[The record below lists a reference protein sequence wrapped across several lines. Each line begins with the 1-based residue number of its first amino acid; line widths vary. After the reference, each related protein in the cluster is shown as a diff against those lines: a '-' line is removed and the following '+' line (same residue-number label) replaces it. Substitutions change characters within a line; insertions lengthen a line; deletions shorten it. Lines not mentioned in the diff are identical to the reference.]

1 MLKVVLGLAAVA
13 AGVAGLANVEP
24 SVMAGS
30 PAQAAA
36 GGAFEYQGQPIH
48 PKLVAEF
55 EGSLADA
62 GPAPTVTVDV
72 AAAFDTNEYAE
83 AVEATA
89 TGLVKYESS
98 PGWYGYVHLGT
109 LDDGTHVLRTAS
121 NGGGS
126 GVFTNLMFVRLDSP
140 CVATDPTGSRFTRVL
155 MHHLGSFPLGDRD
168 DGTLRVESDRVVVG
182 PSRYRALSTTVGP
195 GR

>member
-1 MLKVVLGLAAVA
+1 MLKIVLGLAAVA
-13 AGVAGLANVEP
+13 AGVAGLANIEP
-24 SVMAGS
+24 SVAGGTALVS
-30 PAQAAA
+30 AA
-36 GGAFEYQGQPIH
+36 GAFEYQGLPIH
-48 PKLVAEF
+48 PKLVEEF

-83 AVEATA
+83 AVDRTA
-89 TGLVKYESS
+89 TGLVKYASP
-98 PGWYGYVHLGT
+98 PGWYGYAHLGT

-140 CVATDPTGSRFTRVL
+140 SSATDPTGSRFTRVL

-168 DGTLRVESDRVVVG
+168 DGVVRVEADHVIVG
-182 PSRYRALSTTVGP
+182 ASRYRVLSTTLRP